1 MLNPKKGKILIIDD
15 NEDVLFTLKLIL
27 RPVCENITTCNTP
40 ARINTLVSRNH
51 YEVILLDMNFT
62 QDAVSGR
69 EGFYWLERIREID
82 QQSVVIFITAYP
94 DTEKTVKAIKAGA
107 TDFIAKP
114 WQNEKLLA
122 TVSAALQLGNSRKEI
137 ETLKQQKSLLSS
149 PEPATALIG
158 ECPAIKNILNT
169 IQKLANTEANVLL
182 LGENG
187 TGKDLIAHLIHK
199 NSPRSR
205 EVYIPIDLGCIPDNL
220 FESELFG
227 YEKGAFTDAGKEKPG
242 RFEMASGGTLFLNEI
257 GNLSL
262 SLQAKLLTAIEQR
275 QVYRLGSTVSRS
287 VDIRLICATNADL
300 PAWVANGQFR
310 QDLFYRIN
318 TLEIHIPPLRQRG
331 EDILLL
337 TRYFLQMYNRKY
349 QKHIRDLSHPAQ
361 VYLLNYPWPG
371 NVRELQHTIERGIIL
386 CEKNILGRE
395 DLEPRHS
402 ISPVFP
408 EPETANTLNL
418 NELEKQTIQKA
429 LQRCNG
435 NMSQAAILLG
445 ITRTSLYRR
454 LEKYNL

>member
-287 VDIRLICATNADL
+287 VDI
-300 PAWVANGQFR
+300 
-310 QDLFYRIN
+310 
-318 TLEIHIPPLRQRG
+318 
-331 EDILLL
+331 
-337 TRYFLQMYNRKY
+337 
-349 QKHIRDLSHPAQ
+349 
-361 VYLLNYPWPG
+361 
-371 NVRELQHTIERGIIL
+371 
-386 CEKNILGRE
+386 
-395 DLEPRHS
+395 
-402 ISPVFP
+402 
-408 EPETANTLNL
+408 
-418 NELEKQTIQKA
+418 
-429 LQRCNG
+429 
-435 NMSQAAILLG
+435 
-445 ITRTSLYRR
+445 
-454 LEKYNL
+454 